1 MSKRHDVIAA
11 LRALAAIALP
21 NADVM
26 VLDDEDPAPTRLAP
40 GGRVVIRSGD
50 PGDPEV
56 TLGLLTYHYSH
67 RIPIELTAYPTS
79 ADSRGKV
86 LDEMA
91 AAIGDAIE
99 ADRTLGGLAEWIEPE
114 PLITDDI
121 FITAAQAAGKGE
133 TAVIADYSTSNPL
146 N

>member
-11 LRALAAIALP
+11 LKALIATALP
-21 NADVM
+21 NADVL
-26 VLDDEDPAPTRLAP
+26 VLDDEDPSPTRPAP
-40 GGRVVIRSGD
+40 GGRVVLRSGD

-56 TLGLLTYHYSH
+56 TLGILTYSYSH
-67 RIPIELTAYPTS
+67 RIPIEITAYPTA
-79 ADSRGKV
+79 ADSRGRV

-91 AAIGDAIE
+91 GAIGAGIA
-99 ADRTLGGLAEWIEPE
+99 ADRTLGGLADWIEPE

-121 FITAAQAAGKGE
+121 YVTGTQAVGKGE
-133 TAVIADYSTSNPL
+133 TAVIADYSTSDPL